1 MDPAFCIT
9 FANGNSLKCF
19 DNYLRLYKQVPKCK
33 WCTLGASLHITWM
46 PEVQC
51 SRVCL
56 LIIANIQCVH
66 IQFLKLHM
74 IWFHATAHV
83 LFLIHRSSCIYIHV
97 GARWSGGIPLY
108 HRKPVLNCFAKTTP
122 PQHMNHPKCN
132 LSWKYRLWWNGSTE
146 MLWECPPAFRR
157 VKCDWFCINKHIS
170 IELPS
175 HSNINQQ
182 YNFFVEYT
190 ERTDTHAR
198 LMYGWCPSADN
209 CLLIVYQRASADPL
223 TTITLII
230 AHDVILSWL
239 YSAGM
244 AP

>member
-1 MDPAFCIT
+1 MRTYSISKIAHDLIPCDCSCAFPYTSIFMYLHSCGRQMRWRHPA
-9 FANGNSLKCF
+9 
-19 DNYLRLYKQVPKCK
+19 VPQE
-33 WCTLGASLHITWM
+33 ASS
-46 PEVQC
+46 Q
-51 SRVCL
+51 
-56 LIIANIQCVH
+56 
-66 IQFLKLHM
+66 
-74 IWFHATAHV
+74 
-83 LFLIHRSSCIYIHV
+83 LFRE
-97 GARWSGGIPLY
+97 
-108 HRKPVLNCFAKTTP
+108 NDP

-132 LSWKYRLWWNGSTE
+132 LSWKYRLWSNGSTE